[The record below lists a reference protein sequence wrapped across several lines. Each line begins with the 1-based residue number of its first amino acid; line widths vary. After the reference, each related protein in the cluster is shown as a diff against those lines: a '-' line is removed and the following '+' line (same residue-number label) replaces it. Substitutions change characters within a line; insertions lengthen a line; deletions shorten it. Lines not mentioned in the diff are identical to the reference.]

1 MGDVSQGPQE
11 QSTTDIADSADDQP
25 AQSEPHLI
33 KLPRES
39 FTHVGL
45 AANVHEILLM
55 FGRTDQQV
63 DLGTNSLVV
72 LGIEWVR
79 ICALTPVAAKVLM
92 SGLNVL
98 IDRYEKEHGKIP
110 DDPVVQVR
118 LQEPDGSS
126 QSK

>member
-72 LGIEWVR
+72 LGIDGSEF
-79 ICALTPVAAKVLM
+79 AHSPVAAKVLM